1 LADITELLI
10 PESGKT
16 MSMSS
21 PTEKMSL
28 TVTGRAIVRP
38 ARVSAAT
45 ILGAVILA
53 GCAGQGSPPG
63 GPIDT
68 TPPTIVRTSPDT
80 NAVNV
85 RPERIEIEFSKYVD
99 RRSAEESI
107 FISPYLGGLEYSWSG
122 TEVTI
127 TFSDT
132 LRSGVTYV
140 VSVGTDVVDTR
151 QKNRMA
157 KGFSLAFSTG
167 SEIDRGVISGRVF
180 DAKPEGVMVFAYL
193 LRDRMSDTLDPGKTK
208 PDYITQTG
216 RAGAYTLSNL
226 ALGPYRV
233 LAVQD
238 EYRNLLYDR
247 EVDRYGVA
255 PHDVVL
261 TAESSR
267 VANLWFRL
275 GKEDTT
281 RPSVTGGTA
290 LNRHHV
296 QIRFSEEL
304 DSIAFASA
312 VMALTDTLETERV
325 PILVQYLYHGKGNY
339 VGMVAGQTLDS
350 TAVYRVRVRNVF
362 DRAGNPID
370 TAHAVCDFSGS
381 SVRDTS
387 RPQLQFLGLS
397 DSARGVPGDRPLEI
411 SFNVPVRQE
420 ALQQAILLTDTLR
433 RPQKTVMQW
442 VNATDLHL
450 ASKVPLAGREWYQI
464 HVIMDSVSDFYGN
477 RYKDSVRVVKFRTRD
492 LRQTGSIS
500 GAVMGLDPAKTR
512 GPVFLS
518 AVMLESSPPE
528 SRVLR
533 LLRPGS
539 YLLDRLMEG
548 KYTVSAFLDLD
559 SSGTYSY
566 GRPFPYAPSEPFS
579 VYMDTVKVRARWS
592 VENVTLLFH

>member
-1 LADITELLI
+1 
-10 PESGKT
+10 
-16 MSMSS
+16 
-21 PTEKMSL
+21 MSL
-28 TVTGRAIVRP
+28 ENTGHTGIRP
-38 ARVSAAT
+38 ALVRAAT
-45 ILGAVILA
+45 ILWAGILA
-53 GCAGQGSPPG
+53 GCAGQGAPPG
-63 GPIDT
+63 GPIDI

-85 RPERIEIEFSKYVD
+85 RPEKIEIEFSKYVD

-107 FISPYLGGLEYSWSG
+107 FISPYLGELEYSWSG
-122 TEVTI
+122 TSVTI
-127 TFSDT
+127 AFSDT
-132 LRSGVTYV
+132 LRNGVTYV

-151 QKNRMA
+151 QKNRMS

-167 SEIDRGVISGRVF
+167 SEIDRGMISGRVF
-180 DAKPEGVMVFAYL
+180 DTKPEGIMVFAYL
-193 LRDRMSDTLDPGKTK
+193 LRDRMADTLDPGKAK

-233 LAVQD
+233 MAIQD

-261 TAESSR
+261 TADSPS

-296 QIRFSEEL
+296 QVRFSEEL
-304 DSIAFASA
+304 DSIAFVSA
-312 VMALTDTLETERV
+312 VVALTDTLEARRI
-325 PILVQYLYHGKGNY
+325 PILVQYIYHGKGNY
-339 VGMVAGQTLDS
+339 VGLVAGQSLDS
-350 TAVYRVRVRNVF
+350 ATVYRVRVRNVF

-370 TAHAVCDFSGS
+370 TARATCDFGGS
-381 SVRDTS
+381 SLPDTL
-387 RPQLQFLGLS
+387 RPQLQLLGLS
-397 DSARGVPGDRPLEI
+397 DSARGIPGDRPLEI

-420 ALQQAILLTDTLR
+420 ALQQAIMLTDTLR
-433 RPQKTVMQW
+433 RPQKTLMQW
-442 VNATDLHL
+442 SNPTDLL
-450 ASKVPLAGREWYQI
+450 LVSKAPLAGREWYQI
-464 HVIMDSVSDFYGN
+464 HAIMDSVSDFYGN
-477 RYKDSVRVVKFRTRD
+477 RYKDSVRIMKFRTRD

-500 GAVMGLDPAKTR
+500 GAVMGLDPAKTK
-512 GPVFLS
+512 GPVYVS
-518 AVMLESSPPE
+518 AVMLESSPSE

-533 LLRPGS
+533 LIRPGS
-539 YLLDRLMEG
+539 YLLDRLLEG
-548 KYTVSAFLDLD
+548 RYTVSAFLDLD
-559 SSGTYSY
+559 SSGTFTY

-592 VENVTLLFH
+592 VENVNLLFR